1 MRAFKEYLHHV
12 NYIITKFSLFC
23 FIAFFLSLAGG
34 WQFAKADETC
44 VQEFLRNTAFHDRY
58 DGDAYDI
65 EGLIAQNNL
74 SFDATDTVQLCEH
87 LSGLKEGQTFGQLV
101 LKNYLSTSTDLG
113 SLKVFLPTK
122 SIKEVSYSESF
133 TILDENIG
141 RRFEFSFQ
149 NNDGD
154 IIGTTNIYTA
164 LNNDVA
170 AINFL
175 ISSEAEIGTGSGVT
189 DELKG
194 DLVPVGPHAV
204 LRVSDGDQAC
214 GGLKY
219 PIFPERIERARAEQA
234 LRGVVDILLYNQ
246 VPIPNDES
254 DKLRDVIA
262 ECFFKLKLGS

>member
-1 MRAFKEYLHHV
+1 MA
-12 NYIITKFSLFC
+12 
-23 FIAFFLSLAGG
+23 
-34 WQFAKADETC
+34 
-44 VQEFLRNTAFHDRY
+44 
-58 DGDAYDI
+58 
-65 EGLIAQNNL
+65 
-74 SFDATDTVQLCEH
+74 FDATDTVQLCAH
-87 LSGLKEGQTFGQLV
+87 LSGLQEGQTFGQLA

-122 SIKEVSYSESF
+122 SIKKVSYSESF

-154 IIGTTNIYTA
+154 IIGTTNIYTV

-175 ISSEAEIGTGSGVT
+175 ISSEADIGTGSGVT

-214 GGLKY
+214 GGFKY
-219 PIFPERIERARAEQA
+219 PIFLQRIERARMEQA
-234 LRGVVDILLYNQ
+234 LRGVVDILSNNQ
-246 VPIPNDES
+246 VPIPKDES

-262 ECFFKLKLGS
+262 KCFFKLKLGS